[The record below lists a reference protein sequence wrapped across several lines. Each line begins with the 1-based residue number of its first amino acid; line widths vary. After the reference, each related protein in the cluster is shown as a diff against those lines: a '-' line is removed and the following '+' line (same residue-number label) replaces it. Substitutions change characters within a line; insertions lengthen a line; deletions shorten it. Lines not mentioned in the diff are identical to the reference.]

1 MKSLNSFITER
12 LKLDKDTKL
21 LSPIISDILAVIAP
35 PETHDFEEYD
45 KMKKMVSKW
54 VNDNDVKDYDIIIS
68 NDDLMAY
75 CGDCEEEFE
84 DFQELVTVDDK
95 QSMDLQYKFKHE
107 QHTCVDKCKY
117 SYPSD
122 WYASK
127 DMLTYNFYSSYL
139 FIVKNENTK

>member
-1 MKSLNSFITER
+1 ML
-12 LKLDKDTKL
+12 LKEAK
-21 LSPIISDILAVIAP
+21 DILKNAGYLV
-35 PETHDFEEYD
+35 ETRRMGMPRQVFKQTNDFEEYD
-45 KMKKMVSKW
+45 KMKKIVSKW

-84 DFQELVTVDDK
+84 YFQELVTVDDK
-95 QSMDLQYKFKHE
+95 QSMDLQHKFKHE

-139 FIVKNENTK
+139 FIIKK